1 MGQSA
6 NETEQ
11 KYLDIRNQLMT
22 IKYSTSIYIIYN
34 IYTIYMIYIMIYIL
48 FPGLRGAVEYD
59 TYCLSILF
67 CVGCSLVVG
76 WRVEITPVVQEEPRC
91 QMGVGV
97 GGS

>member
-1 MGQSA
+1 M
-6 NETEQ
+6 
-11 KYLDIRNQLMT
+11 
-22 IKYSTSIYIIYN
+22 
-34 IYTIYMIYIMIYIL
+34 
-48 FPGLRGAVEYD
+48 EYD

-97 GGS
+97 GVGGS

>member
-1 MGQSA
+1 MQV
-6 NETEQ
+6 
-11 KYLDIRNQLMT
+11 
-22 IKYSTSIYIIYN
+22 YIF
-34 IYTIYMIYIMIYIL
+34 TVSRSE
-48 FPGLRGAVEYD
+48 GSSGVEYD

-97 GGS
+97 GVGGS